1 MYIDK
6 KNPNQIL
13 QIIDNSEN
21 LIFLKELGDMLEYF
35 IQNLDKKLEYFNKNK
50 MTLRRIIL
58 LERKDEYE
66 SLLKYL
72 NKKITRLEKQSL
84 NNDL

>member
-50 MTLRRIIL
+50 MTLRRLTL
-58 LERKDEYE
+58 LEKKDEYE

-72 NKKITRLEKQSL
+72 NRKITKLEKQSL
-84 NNDL
+84 DSEL

>member
-50 MTLRRIIL
+50 MTLRRITL

-66 SLLKYL
+66 SLLRYL

-84 NNDL
+84 NNEL